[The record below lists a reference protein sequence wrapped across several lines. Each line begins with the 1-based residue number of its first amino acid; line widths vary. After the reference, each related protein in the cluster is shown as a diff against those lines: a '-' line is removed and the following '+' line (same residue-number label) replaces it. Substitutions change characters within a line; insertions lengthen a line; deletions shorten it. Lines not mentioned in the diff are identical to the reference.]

1 MKPINVEKSIE
12 KNKIVFYEDW
22 LDKLV
27 FLFEDLFIFLI
38 SFVIPVLLFLW
49 LYKDISVFIAFLF
62 LVFGLSFSFF
72 ILYSLLNNRKLK
84 KIKRKPKA
92 NIKHVVSN
100 YIKEKNWKVL
110 VREKNYIKV
119 NVHDKNSG
127 FHCGRNMYIIFSE
140 NDILIN
146 SSTIGHSGN
155 LLPYHWFGNRRI
167 ENEFRKEFELYEK

>member
-1 MKPINVEKSIE
+1 MRPINIEKSIE
-12 KNKIVFYEDW
+12 KNKIVFYKNW
-22 LDKLV
+22 LDKLT
-27 FLFEDLFIFLI
+27 FLFEELFNLLVIFV
-38 SFVIPVLLFLW
+38 FPVLFFFW

-62 LVFGLSFSFF
+62 LAFGLSFSFF
-72 ILYSLLNNRKLK
+72 ILYSLINNSKLK

-92 NIKHVVSN
+92 NNKHEVSN
-100 YIKEKNWKVL
+100 YLKEKNWKVL

-127 FHCGRNMYIIFSE
+127 FHSGRNMYIIFSK

-155 LLPYHWFGNRRI
+155 LLPFHWFGNRRI
-167 ENEFRKEFELYEK
+167 ENEFRKEFELN